1 MADSFG
7 YLSGLRVATN
17 TVSDGTDQKSNV
29 LKVQPVD
36 ANGAAVSSGTN
47 AAPTVVTDGGYNKT
61 DRSVTAGTTSAQAAP
76 ANATRKRLFIQNLDA
91 AINVHI
97 NLGAAA
103 TTGVGSVR
111 ISPGASLELTGTSQT
126 VNVIA
131 ASGTPLVTI
140 WEF

>member
-1 MADSFG
+1 MPDS
-7 YLSGLRVATN
+7 YLYRQNPITLT
-17 TVSDGTDQKSNV
+17 DGQQA
-29 LKVQPVD
+29 QPAVD
-36 ANGAAVSSGTN
+36 ASGRILVTGGGSEASPSVTSEGA
-47 AAPTVVTDGGYNKT
+47 TVKT
-61 DRSVTAGTTSAQAAP
+61 DRSITASTTSQQAAP
-76 ANATRKRLFIQNLDA
+76 ANTARRKLFFQNLDA

-103 TTGVGSVR
+103 TTGIGSVR
-111 ISPGASLELTGTSQT
+111 LGPGVSMELTGTSQT